1 MKFVNKVYAV
11 PGLMVLIG
19 FGLGF
24 SLNVSAEESLI
35 PIWIKNNAGWWANG
49 DIDDNSFVQGIQ
61 FLIKEGIM
69 KIPPTTQGSGIE
81 TNEIPSW
88 IKNTAK
94 FWAEENIS
102 DTEFINALQYLVKE
116 GILVIPSDDPV
127 AIENPII
134 SDDKEEIESSV
145 VEANNQFSFEFYNQV
160 SDNDENV
167 FFSPLSVSTAFA
179 VAYEG
184 TRGETADEISDVFGF
199 QTNDSE
205 RRSSFKNIIKNLN
218 DPDSHYALRIANALW
233 LAQGF
238 KPLSSY
244 VETSKIYYESEINT
258 VDFVTDE
265 GVNTVNEWVKE
276 KTENKIKQL
285 LSPGSTD
292 ANTRLIITNAIYF
305 KGTWVNPFNEERTR
319 DADFKINSDKTVQT
333 PMMFLGPT
341 VLNYTENEQLEIL
354 ELPYKGDRLSM
365 LILLPKEVDG
375 IHSLE
380 ESFTLNN
387 FSEWK
392 KELSGKNMAVFLPKF
407 TFDTDYDL
415 KRSLQNMGIKAAFD
429 QYSADFGGIT
439 EAEDLYIAFAIHK
452 AFVDVNEVGTEA
464 AAVTGIGVSATSV
477 PPTFNADHPFIFI
490 IQDNETGNI
499 LFMGRV
505 MNPSS

>member
-1 MKFVNKVYAV
+1 MKSVIIIASLLLIVSTVTTAQAEDV
-11 PGLMVLIG
+11 PDWV
-19 FGLGF
+19 
-24 SLNVSAEESLI
+24 
-35 PIWIKNNAGWWANG
+35 KNNAKWWADG
-49 DIDDNSFVQGIQ
+49 SIDDNSFVQGIQ

-116 GILVIPSDDPV
+116 GILVIPSDGP
-127 AIENPII
+127 ESKEYPSI
-134 SDDKEEIESSV
+134 SDDKEYIYSSAI

-160 SDNDENV
+160 ATDNDENV

-184 TRGETADEISDVFGF
+184 TRGETAEEISDVFGF

-218 DPDSHYALRIANALW
+218 DPDFTLNIANALW
-233 LAQGF
+233 LAQDF

-244 VETSKIYYESEINT
+244 VETSKTYYESEINT
-258 VDFVTDE
+258 VDFVSDE
-265 GVNTVNEWVKE
+265 GVHTVNEWVKE

-292 ANTRLIITNAIYF
+292 DNTRLVITNAIYF

-319 DADFKINSDKTVQT
+319 DADFKINSDQTVQT

-341 VLNYTENEQLEIL
+341 TLNYTENEQLEIL
-354 ELPYKGDRLSM
+354 ELPYKGYRLSM

-392 KELSGKNMAVFLPKF
+392 KELSEKHMAVFLPKF
-407 TFDTDYDL
+407 TFDTDYNL

-429 QYSADFGGIT
+429 QYEADFGGIT
-439 EAEDLYIAFAIHK
+439 ETEDLYIAFAIHK

-505 MNPSS
+505 INPSS

>member
-1 MKFVNKVYAV
+1 VNKGYAV
-11 PGLMVLIG
+11 PGLIILIG

-24 SLNVSAEESLI
+24 SVNVSAEESLI

-69 KIPPTTQGSGIE
+69 KIPPTTQGSATE
-81 TNEIPSW
+81 TIEIPSW
-88 IKNTAK
+88 IKNIAK
-94 FWAEENIS
+94 FWSQEDVS

-116 GILVIPSDDPV
+116 GILEIPSEP
-127 AIENPII
+127 ESNEYPIV
-134 SDDKEEIESSV
+134 SDDKESIESSV

-160 SDNDENV
+160 ATNNDENV

-179 VAYEG
+179 VTYEG
-184 TRGETADEISDVFGF
+184 TKGKTSEEISDVFGF

-244 VETSKIYYESEINT
+244 VETSKTYYESEINT

-292 ANTRLIITNAIYF
+292 DNTRLIITNAIYF

-319 DADFKINSDKTVQT
+319 DVNFKINSDKTVQT

-375 IHSLE
+375 IHPLE
-380 ESFTLNN
+380 ESFTINN

-392 KELSGKNMAVFLPKF
+392 KELSEKHMAVFLPKF
-407 TFDTDYDL
+407 TFDTDYNL

-439 EAEDLYIAFAIHK
+439 EDEDLYIAFAIHK

-490 IQDNETGNI
+490 IQENETGNI

-505 MNPSS
+505 MNPLS